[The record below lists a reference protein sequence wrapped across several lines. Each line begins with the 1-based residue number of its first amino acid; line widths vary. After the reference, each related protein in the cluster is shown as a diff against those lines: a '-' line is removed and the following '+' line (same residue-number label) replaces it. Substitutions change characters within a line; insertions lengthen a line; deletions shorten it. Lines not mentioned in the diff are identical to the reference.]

1 MWKTSKSERIT
12 LHSKELVKNLQDWLD
27 LRVQLA
33 GWQYWDTILQNRKTI
48 YVVIAAGFLLA
59 VSVIFLLLAAALGV
73 GVLLGDIIWG
83 FVSVGVITGVGAWL
97 LIRLAVRLRA
107 PEVENIDRTITETN
121 GQNGSEKETDE

>member
-1 MWKTSKSERIT
+1 MWKTSKSDRIT

-48 YVVIAAGFLLA
+48 YAVVAAGFLLA
-59 VSVIFLLLAAALGV
+59 VSVIFLLLAAALGL
-73 GVLLGDIIWG
+73 GFLLGHIIWG
-83 FVSVGVITGVGAWL
+83 FISVGVITGVGAWL
-97 LIRLAVRLRA
+97 LSRLAVRSMN
-107 PEVENIDRTITETN
+107 PETENIDRTITETN

>member
-12 LHSKELVKNLQDWLD
+12 LHSKELVKNLQAWLD

-83 FVSVGVITGVGAWL
+83 FIFVGVITGVGAWL

>member
-12 LHSKELVKNLQDWLD
+12 LHSKELVKNLQAWLD

-59 VSVIFLLLAAALGV
+59 VSVIFLLLAAALGI

-83 FVSVGVITGVGAWL
+83 VVSVGVITGVGAWL

-121 GQNGSEKETDE
+121 GQNGSEKKTDE

>member
-12 LHSKELVKNLQDWLD
+12 LHSKELVKNLQAWLD

-83 FVSVGVITGVGAWL
+83 VVSVGVITGVGAWL

>member
-1 MWKTSKSERIT
+1 MWKTSKSDRIT
-12 LHSKELVKNLQDWLD
+12 LHSKELIKNLQAWLD

-48 YVVIAAGFLLA
+48 YAVIAAGFLLA

-73 GVLLGDIIWG
+73 GFLLGHIVWG
-83 FVSVGVITGVGAWL
+83 FVSVGVIMGLGAWFL
-97 LIRLAVRLRA
+97 SRLAVRLTN
-107 PEVENIDRTITETN
+107 PEIENIDRTITETN

>member
-12 LHSKELVKNLQDWLD
+12 LHSKELVKNLQAWLD

-48 YVVIAAGFLLA
+48 YVVIAAAFLLA

>member
-12 LHSKELVKNLQDWLD
+12 LHSKELVKNLQAWLD

-73 GVLLGDIIWG
+73 GVLLGGIIWG
-83 FVSVGVITGVGAWL
+83 FISVGVITGVGAWL

>member
-12 LHSKELVKNLQDWLD
+12 LHSKELVKNLQAWLD